1 MNYRLFHGSPVKGL
15 TSLRPSSSRSFPV
28 IYFSDEPSVAATYT
42 KGRGKVYPVTVT
54 MNRPLEPWGHTRF
67 HKFLAIH
74 MHNAT
79 RLAGDNDGLA
89 DDVETAQKWDLAM
102 VVQ

>member
-1 MNYRLFHGSPVKGL
+1 MSDYMV
-15 TSLRPSSSRSFPV
+15 TIMPSDSSKPCTFNGNPKSR
-28 IYFSDEPSVAATYT
+28 D
-42 KGRGKVYPVTVT
+42 TVT
-54 MNRPLEPWGHTRF
+54 MNKPLEPWGHTRF

-79 RLAGDNDGLA
+79 RLAGDNDGLV
-89 DDVETAQKWDLAM
+89 DDVETAQKWDLAT

>member
-1 MNYRLFHGSPVKGL
+1 MSDFEQVVETIKRH
-15 TSLRPSSSRSFPV
+15 TSR
-28 IYFSDEPSVAATYT
+28 D
-42 KGRGKVYPVTVT
+42 TVT
-54 MNRPLEPWGHTRF
+54 MNTPLEPWGHTRF

-79 RLAGDNDGLA
+79 RLAGDNGGLV

-102 VVQ
+102 VAQ

>member
-1 MNYRLFHGSPVKGL
+1 M
-15 TSLRPSSSRSFPV
+15 
-28 IYFSDEPSVAATYT
+28 SDFEQVVETIKRHTA
-42 KGRGKVYPVTVT
+42 RDTVT
-54 MNRPLEPWGHTRF
+54 MNRPLEQWGHTRF

-79 RLAGDNDGLA
+79 RLAGDNDGLT

-102 VVQ
+102 VAH